1 MADTR
6 KLDAALE
13 ALVHDGSLSADQ
25 ADLVR
30 TQYEATEEPSDSRKS
45 VLAEIAGYLGGAF
58 VVIAVTIVTA
68 RQWVAF
74 TELQRGILFGALAIA
89 LFALGTFVGTSTAV
103 KSRLS
108 GVLFGLAAVSTTG
121 TIAVLSSQQDTPTL
135 AFLGGTAVA
144 LIGFSRVQSVVGHA
158 VLFGYI
164 FISGSLVIS
173 ELSFDGTYPE
183 AQLFI
188 GLFYLLLGGVWNYFT
203 YKEFLDRVLGYVFG
217 GATLFIA
224 TQVLFFRTEHLL
236 SYLSMIAVAGTT
248 AWLYLRVHAWP
259 LVLTAVLTTTVGVG
273 EFVAETLGGSIGS
286 ALGLFAAGAALVT
299 SSLLALRNKRENPVA
314 AVEPVEIAQ

>member
-183 AQLFI
+183 AQLFV

-203 YKEFLDRVLGYVFG
+203 YKEFLDRVLGYIFG

-273 EFVAETLGGSIGS
+273 EFVAETLGGSLGA

-299 SSLLALRNKRENPVA
+299 SSLLALRNKREFSVDI
-314 AVEPVEIAQ
+314 EQ

>member
-6 KLDAALE
+6 KLDAALNV
-13 ALVHDGSLSADQ
+13 LVHDGSLSADQ

-30 TQYEATEEPSDSRKS
+30 TQYESTEEPSDSRKS

-103 KSRLS
+103 KSRLA
-108 GVLFGLAAVSTTG
+108 GLLFGLAAGSTTG
-121 TIAVLSSQQDTPTL
+121 TLAILDSNRDTPTI
-135 AFLGGTAVA
+135 AFLAGTAIA
-144 LIGFSRVQSVVGHA
+144 LTGYYMVQTFVGH
-158 VLFGYI
+158 VILFGYI
-164 FISGSLVIS
+164 FITGIMALSDLTPDGSEMAIYIGAYFLV
-173 ELSFDGTYPE
+173 
-183 AQLFI
+183 
-188 GLFYLLLGGVWNYFT
+188 LGGAWTFFT
-203 YKEFLDRVLGYVFG
+203 YRKYLDGILGYLFG
-217 GATLFIA
+217 GGTLFIA
-224 TQVLFFRTEHLL
+224 TQVLFIDAEHWL
-236 SYLSMIAVAGTT
+236 SYLSMIAVAGGT

-259 LVLTAVLTTTVGVG
+259 LVLAAVLTTTVGVG
-273 EFVAETLGGSIGS
+273 EFVAETLGGSLGA

-299 SSLLALRNKRENPVA
+299 SSLLALRNKREFSVDI
-314 AVEPVEIAQ
+314 EQ

>member
-6 KLDAALE
+6 KLDAALV

-30 TQYEATEEPSDSRKS
+30 TKYESIEEPTDSRKS

-103 KSRLS
+103 KSRLA
-108 GVLFGLAAVSTTG
+108 GLLFGLAAASTTG
-121 TIAVLSSQQDTPTL
+121 TVAIFDPNRSTPTI
-135 AFLGGTAVA
+135 AFLAGTAVA
-144 LIGFSRVQSVVGHA
+144 MIGYYIVQTFVGHV

-164 FISGSLVIS
+164 FITGIMA
-173 ELSFDGTYPE
+173 LSDLIPDG
-183 AQLFI
+183 AGMQIFV
-188 GLFYLLLGGVWNYFT
+188 GGYLLALGGAWVYLSYRT
-203 YKEFLDRVLGYVFG
+203 YLDGILGYFFG
-217 GATLFIA
+217 GGTLFIA
-224 TQVLFFRTEHLL
+224 TQVLFLQREHLI
-236 SYLSMIAVAGTT
+236 SYLSMVVVAGAT

-273 EFVAETLGGSIGS
+273 EFVARTLGGSLGA

-299 SSLLALRNKRENPVA
+299 SSLLALRNKREISVDI
-314 AVEPVEIAQ
+314 EQ

>member
-6 KLDAALE
+6 KLDAALV

-30 TQYEATEEPSDSRKS
+30 TQYQVTEEPSDSRKS

-89 LFALGTFVGTSTAV
+89 LFALGTYVGTSTAV

-108 GVLFGLAAVSTTG
+108 GLLFGLAAASTTG
-121 TIAVLSSQQDTPTL
+121 TMVVFDSNRSTPTI
-135 AFLGGTAVA
+135 AFLAGTAIA
-144 LIGFSRVQSVVGHA
+144 LLGYYIVQTFVGH
-158 VLFGYI
+158 VILFGYI
-164 FISGSLVIS
+164 FITGIMAVSDLTPDNSDVQFLVGGY
-173 ELSFDGTYPE
+173 F
-183 AQLFI
+183 
-188 GLFYLLLGGVWNYFT
+188 LLLGGAWVYFT
-203 YKEFLDRVLGYVFG
+203 YRKYLDGVLGYFFG
-217 GATLFIA
+217 GGTLFIA
-224 TQVLFFRTEHLL
+224 TQVLFLQTEHLI
-236 SYLSMIAVAGTT
+236 SYLSMVAVAGTT

-273 EFVAETLGGSIGS
+273 EFVAETLGGSLGA

-299 SSLLALRNKRENPVA
+299 SSLLALRNKREFSVDI
-314 AVEPVEIAQ
+314 EQ

>member
-6 KLDAALE
+6 KLDAALD
-13 ALVHDGSLSADQ
+13 ALVDDGSLSADQ

-30 TQYEATEEPSDSRKS
+30 AQYQATEEPSDSRKS

-68 RQWVAF
+68 RQWEAF
-74 TELQRGILFGALAIA
+74 TELQRGILFGVLAIA

-103 KSRLS
+103 KSRLA
-108 GVLFGLAAVSTTG
+108 GLLFGLAAASTTG
-121 TIAVLSSQQDTPTL
+121 TVAIFDPSRSTPTISFL
-135 AFLGGTAVA
+135 AGTAVA
-144 LIGFSRVQSVVGHA
+144 MIGYYIVKTFVGHV

-164 FISGSLVIS
+164 FITGIMALSDLIPDGAAMSLFVGGYLLALGGAWVYFS
-173 ELSFDGTYPE
+173 YRKYLDGVLGYLFGGGT
-183 AQLFI
+183 LFI
-188 GLFYLLLGGVWNYFT
+188 G
-203 YKEFLDRVLGYVFG
+203 
-217 GATLFIA
+217 
-224 TQVLFFRTEHLL
+224 TQVLFFQTERLI
-236 SYLSMIAVAGTT
+236 SYLSMVAVAGAT

-273 EFVAETLGGSIGS
+273 EFVAQTLGGSLGA

-299 SSLLALRNKRENPVA
+299 SSLLALRNKRENPVE
-314 AVEPVEIAQ
+314 AVEIEQ

>member
-6 KLDAALE
+6 KLDAALV

-30 TQYEATEEPSDSRKS
+30 NQYQVTEEPSDSRKS

-89 LFALGTFVGTSTAV
+89 LFALGTYVGTSTAV
-103 KSRLS
+103 KSRLA
-108 GVLFGLAAVSTTG
+108 GLLFGLAAGSTTG
-121 TIAVLSSQQDTPTL
+121 TLAILDSNRDAPTI
-135 AFLGGTAVA
+135 AFLAGTAIA
-144 LIGFSRVQSVVGHA
+144 LIGYYIVQTFVGH
-158 VLFGYI
+158 VILFGYI
-164 FISGSLVIS
+164 FIAGIMALSDLIPDGSRMAIYV
-173 ELSFDGTYPE
+173 GTYFLVLGG
-183 AQLFI
+183 AWTFI
-188 GLFYLLLGGVWNYFT
+188 SYRKYLDTLLGYI
-203 YKEFLDRVLGYVFG
+203 FG

-224 TQVLFFRTEHLL
+224 TQVLFIDAEHWL
-236 SYLSMIAVAGTT
+236 SYLAMAAVAGTT

-273 EFVAETLGGSIGS
+273 EFVARTLGGSLGA

-299 SSLLALRNKRENPVA
+299 SSLLALRNKREISVDI
-314 AVEPVEIAQ
+314 EQ

>member
-1 MADTR
+1 
-6 KLDAALE
+6 
-13 ALVHDGSLSADQ
+13 
-25 ADLVR
+25 
-30 TQYEATEEPSDSRKS
+30 
-45 VLAEIAGYLGGAF
+45 
-58 VVIAVTIVTA
+58 
-68 RQWVAF
+68 
-74 TELQRGILFGALAIA
+74 
-89 LFALGTFVGTSTAV
+89 
-103 KSRLS
+103 
-108 GVLFGLAAVSTTG
+108 
-121 TIAVLSSQQDTPTL
+121 
-135 AFLGGTAVA
+135 
-144 LIGFSRVQSVVGHA
+144 VQSVVGHA

-203 YKEFLDRVLGYVFG
+203 YKEFVDRVLGYIFG

-236 SYLSMIAVAGTT
+236 SYLSMIAVAGAT

-273 EFVAETLGGSIGS
+273 EFVAETLGGSVGS

-299 SSLLALRNKRENPVA
+299 SSLFALRNKREFSVDI
-314 AVEPVEIAQ
+314 EQ

>member
-6 KLDAALE
+6 KLDAALV

-30 TQYEATEEPSDSRKS
+30 TQYQVTEEPTDSRKS

-89 LFALGTFVGTSTAV
+89 LFALGTYVGTSTAV

-108 GVLFGLAAVSTTG
+108 GLLFGLAAASTTG
-121 TIAVLSSQQDTPTL
+121 TMVIFDSNRSTPTI
-135 AFLGGTAVA
+135 AFLAGTAIA
-144 LIGFSRVQSVVGHA
+144 LLGYYIVQTFVGH
-158 VLFGYI
+158 VILFGYI
-164 FISGSLVIS
+164 FITGIMAVSDLTPDNSDVQFLVGGY
-173 ELSFDGTYPE
+173 F
-183 AQLFI
+183 
-188 GLFYLLLGGVWNYFT
+188 LLLGGAWVYFT
-203 YKEFLDRVLGYVFG
+203 YRKYLDGVLGYFFG
-217 GATLFIA
+217 GGTLFIA
-224 TQVLFFRTEHLL
+224 TQVLFLQTEHLI
-236 SYLSMIAVAGTT
+236 SYLSMVAVAGTT
-248 AWLYLRVHAWP
+248 AWLFLRVHAWP

-273 EFVAETLGGSIGS
+273 EFVAETLGGSLGA

-299 SSLLALRNKRENPVA
+299 SSLLALRNKREFSVDI
-314 AVEPVEIAQ
+314 EQ

>member
-6 KLDAALE
+6 KLDAALV

-25 ADLVR
+25 AHLVR
-30 TQYEATEEPSDSRKS
+30 TQYESIEEPADSRKS

-89 LFALGTFVGTSTAV
+89 LFALGTYVGTSTAV

-108 GVLFGLAAVSTTG
+108 GLLFGLAAASTTG
-121 TIAVLSSQQDTPTL
+121 TMVVFDSNRSTPTI
-135 AFLGGTAVA
+135 AFLAGTAIA
-144 LIGFSRVQSVVGHA
+144 LLGYYIVQTFVGH
-158 VLFGYI
+158 VILFGYI
-164 FISGSLVIS
+164 FITGIMAVSDLTPDNSDVQFLVGGY
-173 ELSFDGTYPE
+173 F
-183 AQLFI
+183 
-188 GLFYLLLGGVWNYFT
+188 LLLGGAWVYFT
-203 YKEFLDRVLGYVFG
+203 YRKYLDGVLGYFFG
-217 GATLFIA
+217 GGTLFIA
-224 TQVLFFRTEHLL
+224 TQVLFLQTEHLI
-236 SYLSMIAVAGTT
+236 SYLSMVAVAGTT

-273 EFVAETLGGSIGS
+273 EFVAETLGGSLGA

-299 SSLLALRNKRENPVA
+299 SSLLALRNKREFSA
-314 AVEPVEIAQ
+314 DIEQ

>member
-6 KLDAALE
+6 KLDAALD
-13 ALVHDGSLSADQ
+13 ALVHDGSLSAAQ

-30 TQYEATEEPSDSRKS
+30 TQYESTEDLTDSRKS
-45 VLAEIAGYLGGAF
+45 ILAEIAGYLGGAF
-58 VVIAVTIVTA
+58 VVIAAIIVSA
-68 RQWVAF
+68 DKWDVF
-74 TELQRGILFGALAIA
+74 SEIERGIIFGVLATALFLLAI
-89 LFALGTFVGTSTAV
+89 FVGTNSAV

-108 GVLFGLAAVSTTG
+108 GVLFGLAAISTTG
-121 TIAVLSSQQDTPTL
+121 TIAVLSSQQDAPTL

-144 LIGFSRVQSVVGHA
+144 LIGFYRVQSLVGHA
-158 VLFGYI
+158 ALFGYI

-183 AQLFI
+183 AQLFV

-203 YKEFLDRVLGYVFG
+203 YKEFVDRVLGYIFG

-236 SYLSMIAVAGTT
+236 SYLSMIAVAGAT

-273 EFVAETLGGSIGS
+273 EFVAETLGGSLGS

-299 SSLLALRNKRENPVA
+299 SSLLALRNKRENPVGA
-314 AVEPVEIAQ
+314 AEPLEIEQ

>member
-6 KLDAALE
+6 KLDAALN

-30 TQYEATEEPSDSRKS
+30 TQYESTEEPSDSRKS

-74 TELQRGILFGALAIA
+74 TELQRGILFGALAIT

-103 KSRLS
+103 KSRLA
-108 GVLFGLAAVSTTG
+108 GLLFGLAAGSTTG
-121 TIAVLSSQQDTPTL
+121 TLAILDSNRDTPTI
-135 AFLGGTAVA
+135 AFLAGTAIA
-144 LIGFSRVQSVVGHA
+144 LTGYYMVQTFVGH
-158 VLFGYI
+158 VILFGYI
-164 FISGSLVIS
+164 FITGIMALSDLTPDGSEMAIYIGAYFLV
-173 ELSFDGTYPE
+173 
-183 AQLFI
+183 
-188 GLFYLLLGGVWNYFT
+188 LGGAWTFST
-203 YKEFLDRVLGYVFG
+203 YRKYLDGILGYLFG
-217 GATLFIA
+217 GGTLFIA
-224 TQVLFFRTEHLL
+224 TQVLFIDAEHWL
-236 SYLSMIAVAGTT
+236 SYLSMIAVAGGT

-259 LVLTAVLTTTVGVG
+259 LVLAAVLTTTVGVG
-273 EFVAETLGGSIGS
+273 EFVAETLGGSLGA

-299 SSLLALRNKRENPVA
+299 SSLLALRNKREFSVDI
-314 AVEPVEIAQ
+314 EQ

>member
-6 KLDAALE
+6 RLDAALDS
-13 ALVHDGSLSADQ
+13 LVHDGSLSVAQ

-30 TQYEATEEPSDSRKS
+30 TQYESTEEPADSRKS

-74 TELQRGILFGALAIA
+74 TELQRGILFGALAIT

-103 KSRLS
+103 KSRLA
-108 GVLFGLAAVSTTG
+108 GLLFGLAAASTTG
-121 TIAVLSSQQDTPTL
+121 TVAIFDPNRSAPTI
-135 AFLGGTAVA
+135 AFLAGTAVA
-144 LIGFSRVQSVVGHA
+144 MIGYYIVQTFVGHV

-164 FISGSLVIS
+164 FITGIMA
-173 ELSFDGTYPE
+173 LSDLIPDG
-183 AQLFI
+183 AGMQLFV
-188 GLFYLLLGGVWNYFT
+188 GGYLLTLGGAWVYFT
-203 YKEFLDRVLGYVFG
+203 YRKYLDGILGYFFG
-217 GATLFIA
+217 GGTLFIA
-224 TQVLFFRTEHLL
+224 TQVLFFQTERLI
-236 SYLSMIAVAGTT
+236 SYLSMVAVAGAT

-273 EFVAETLGGSIGS
+273 EFVAQTLGGSLGA

-299 SSLLALRNKRENPVA
+299 SSLLALRNKRENPVE
-314 AVEPVEIAQ
+314 AVEIEQ

>member
-273 EFVAETLGGSIGS
+273 EFVAETLGGSLGA

-299 SSLLALRNKRENPVA
+299 SSLLALRNKREIPVE
-314 AVEPVEIAQ
+314 AVELAQ

>member
-13 ALVHDGSLSADQ
+13 ALVHDGSLSAEQ

-30 TQYEATEEPSDSRKS
+30 TQYELTEEPSDSRKS

-68 RQWVAF
+68 RQWEAF

-103 KSRLS
+103 KSRLA
-108 GVLFGLAAVSTTG
+108 GLLFGLAAGSTTG
-121 TIAVLSSQQDTPTL
+121 TVAIFDPNRSTPTISFL
-135 AFLGGTAVA
+135 AGTAVA
-144 LIGFSRVQSVVGHA
+144 MIGYYIVKTFVGHV

-164 FISGSLVIS
+164 FITGIMALSDLIPDGAAMSLFVGGYLLALGGAWVYFS
-173 ELSFDGTYPE
+173 YRTYLDGILGYFFGGGT
-183 AQLFI
+183 LFI
-188 GLFYLLLGGVWNYFT
+188 G
-203 YKEFLDRVLGYVFG
+203 
-217 GATLFIA
+217 
-224 TQVLFFRTEHLL
+224 TQVLFFQTERLI
-236 SYLSMIAVAGTT
+236 SYLSMVAVASAT

-273 EFVAETLGGSIGS
+273 EFVAQTLGGSLGA

-299 SSLLALRNKRENPVA
+299 SSLLALRNKRENPVE
-314 AVEPVEIAQ
+314 AVEIEQ

>member
-13 ALVHDGSLSADQ
+13 ALVHDGSLSAEQ

-273 EFVAETLGGSIGS
+273 EFVAETLGGSLGA

-299 SSLLALRNKRENPVA
+299 SSLLALRNKREFSVDI
-314 AVEPVEIAQ
+314 EQ

>member
-30 TQYEATEEPSDSRKS
+30 TQYEVTEEPSDSRKS

-89 LFALGTFVGTSTAV
+89 LFAVGTFVGTNSAV

-188 GLFYLLLGGVWNYFT
+188 GLFYLLLGGVWDYFT
-203 YKEFLDRVLGYVFG
+203 YKEFLDRVLGYIFG

>member
-6 KLDAALE
+6 KLDAALD
-13 ALVHDGSLSADQ
+13 ALLHDGSLSADQ

-30 TQYEATEEPSDSRKS
+30 AQYQATEEPSDSRKS

-103 KSRLS
+103 KSRLA
-108 GVLFGLAAVSTTG
+108 GLLFGLAAASTTG
-121 TIAVLSSQQDTPTL
+121 TVAIFDPNRSTPTISFL
-135 AFLGGTAVA
+135 AGTAVA
-144 LIGFSRVQSVVGHA
+144 MIGYYIVKTFVGHV

-164 FISGSLVIS
+164 FITGIMALSDLIPDGAAMSLFV
-173 ELSFDGTYPE
+173 G
-183 AQLFI
+183 
-188 GLFYLLLGGVWNYFT
+188 GYLLALGGAWVYFSYRT
-203 YKEFLDRVLGYVFG
+203 YLDGILGYFFG
-217 GATLFIA
+217 GGTLFIA
-224 TQVLFFRTEHLL
+224 TQVLFFQTERLI
-236 SYLSMIAVAGTT
+236 SYLSMVAVAGAT

-273 EFVAETLGGSIGS
+273 EFVAQTLGGSLGA

-299 SSLLALRNKRENPVA
+299 SSLLALRNKRENPVE
-314 AVEPVEIAQ
+314 AVEIEQ

>member
-6 KLDAALE
+6 KLDATLD
-13 ALVHDGSLSADQ
+13 ALVDDGSLSVAQ

-30 TQYEATEEPSDSRKS
+30 TQYELTEEPADSRKS

-103 KSRLS
+103 KSRLA
-108 GVLFGLAAVSTTG
+108 GLLFGLAAASTTG
-121 TIAVLSSQQDTPTL
+121 TVAIFDPNRSTPTI
-135 AFLGGTAVA
+135 AFLAGTAIA
-144 LIGFSRVQSVVGHA
+144 LVGYYMVKTFVGH
-158 VLFGYI
+158 VILYGYI
-164 FISGSLVIS
+164 FITGIMA
-173 ELSFDGTYPE
+173 LSDLIPDG
-183 AQLFI
+183 AGMQLFV
-188 GLFYLLLGGVWNYFT
+188 GGYFLALGGAWVYFT
-203 YKEFLDRVLGYVFG
+203 YRKYLDGILGYFFG
-217 GATLFIA
+217 GGTLFIA
-224 TQVLFFRTEHLL
+224 TQVLFIQSAHLI
-236 SYLSMIAVAGTT
+236 SYLSMVAVAGAT

-273 EFVAETLGGSIGS
+273 EFVAETLGGSLGA
-286 ALGLFAAGAALVT
+286 ALGLFAAGTALVT
-299 SSLLALRNKRENPVA
+299 SSLLALRNKRENPV
-314 AVEPVEIAQ
+314 EPVEIEQ

>member
-1 MADTR
+1 MTDTR
-6 KLDAALE
+6 KLDAALD
-13 ALVHDGSLSADQ
+13 ALVHDGFLSAAQ

-30 TQYEATEEPSDSRKS
+30 TQYESTEEPSDSRKS

-68 RQWVAF
+68 RQWEAF
-74 TELQRGILFGALAIA
+74 TDLQRGILFGALAIS

-108 GVLFGLAAVSTTG
+108 GVLFALAAVSTTG
-121 TIAVLSSQQDTPTL
+121 TIAVLSSQQDAPTL

-144 LIGFSRVQSVVGHA
+144 LIGFYRVQSVVGHA

-183 AQLFI
+183 AQLFV

-203 YKEFLDRVLGYVFG
+203 YKEFVDRVLGYIFG

-236 SYLSMIAVAGTT
+236 SYLSMAAVAGAT

-273 EFVAETLGGSIGS
+273 EFVAETLGGSLGA

-299 SSLLALRNKRENPVA
+299 SSLLALRNKREFSVDI
-314 AVEPVEIAQ
+314 EQ

>member
-6 KLDAALE
+6 KLDAALV
-13 ALVHDGSLSADQ
+13 ALVHDGSLSVDQ

-30 TQYEATEEPSDSRKS
+30 TQYQSIEEPTDSRKS

-68 RQWVAF
+68 RQWEAF

-103 KSRLS
+103 KSRLA
-108 GVLFGLAAVSTTG
+108 GLLFGLAAASTTG
-121 TIAVLSSQQDTPTL
+121 TVAIFDPNRSTPTI
-135 AFLGGTAVA
+135 AFLAGTAIA
-144 LIGFSRVQSVVGHA
+144 MIGYYIVQTFVGHV

-164 FISGSLVIS
+164 FITGLMA
-173 ELSFDGTYPE
+173 LSDLIPDG
-183 AQLFI
+183 AGMQLYI
-188 GLFYLLLGGVWNYFT
+188 GGYLLALGGVWVYFT
-203 YKEFLDRVLGYVFG
+203 YRKYLDGVLGYFFG
-217 GATLFIA
+217 GGTLFIA
-224 TQVLFFRTEHLL
+224 TQVLFFQTEHFI
-236 SYLSMIAVAGTT
+236 SYLSMLAVATST

-273 EFVAETLGGSIGS
+273 EFVAETLGGSLGA

-299 SSLLALRNKRENPVA
+299 SSLLALRNKRENPV
-314 AVEPVEIAQ
+314 EPVDIEQ

>member
-1 MADTR
+1 MTETR
-6 KLDAALE
+6 KLDAALN
-13 ALVHDGSLSADQ
+13 ALVHDGSLSAAQ

-30 TQYEATEEPSDSRKS
+30 TQYESTEEPSDSRKS

-68 RQWVAF
+68 RQWEAF
-74 TELQRGILFGALAIA
+74 TELQRGILFGALAIS

-121 TIAVLSSQQDTPTL
+121 TIAVLSSQQDAPTL

-144 LIGFSRVQSVVGHA
+144 LIGFYRVQSVVGHA

-183 AQLFI
+183 AQLFV

-203 YKEFLDRVLGYVFG
+203 YKEFVDRVLGYIFG

-236 SYLSMIAVAGTT
+236 SYLSMAAVAGAT

-273 EFVAETLGGSIGS
+273 EFVAETLGGSLGA

-299 SSLLALRNKRENPVA
+299 SSLLALRNKREFSVDI
-314 AVEPVEIAQ
+314 EQ